1 MAGVVATAVH
11 ATGQALRLGVYYGAA
26 RLLAR
31 QLPAPPTAPAAS
43 GAAPRE
49 TASRPTAGLREMV
62 ADIAGLLREDAAGVR
77 AGIYPPMADE
87 PALLD
92 WVSRMRAMFA
102 DAPAAFARRTTRD
115 ATTAETADPA
125 AALPDYYRQ
134 DFHFQTG
141 GYLTDDSARLYD
153 AQVETLFMGSAELM
167 RRAALRELL
176 DALAGRDQRRVQ
188 VADIACGTGR
198 LLRQMRL
205 AMPAATLSGVDLSRA
220 YLDEARRHL
229 GNLRP
234 VAWLEGNAEGLP
246 FADASLDAATCVY
259 LFHELPPVVRQTVAR
274 ELARVLK
281 PGGTLVFMNSLQLGD
296 RPDYD
301 RILEQFPVR
310 FHEPYYRNYII
321 DDLDDVFSAAGLEA
335 RSHRHAFLSKVMVR
349 QKRA

>member
-31 QLPAPPTAPAAS
+31 QLPAPPTSRAAS
-43 GAAPRE
+43 DAAPRK

-92 WVSRMRAMFA
+92 WLSRMRAMFA

-167 RRAALRELL
+167 RRVALRELL

-234 VAWLEGNAEGLP
+234 VAWLEGNAEALP

-259 LFHELPPVVRQTVAR
+259 LFHELPPAVRRTVAR

-281 PGGTLVFMNSLQLGD
+281 PSGTLVFMDSLQLGD

-335 RSHRHAFLSKVMVR
+335 RSHRRAFLSKVMVR

>member
-1 MAGVVATAVH
+1 
-11 ATGQALRLGVYYGAA
+11 
-26 RLLAR
+26 
-31 QLPAPPTAPAAS
+31 
-43 GAAPRE
+43 
-49 TASRPTAGLREMV
+49 MV
-62 ADIAGLLREDAAGVR
+62 ADIAGLVREDAAGVR

-92 WVSRMRAMFA
+92 WLSRMRAMFA
-102 DAPAAFARRTTRD
+102 DAPAAFARRTARD
-115 ATTAETADPA
+115 ATTAETADPD

-176 DALAGRDQRRVQ
+176 DALAGRDQRRAQ
-188 VADIACGTGR
+188 IADIACGTGR

-205 AMPAATLSGVDLSRA
+205 AMPAAALSGVDLSRA

-234 VAWLEGNAEGLP
+234 AAWIEGNAEALP

-259 LFHELPPVVRQTVAR
+259 LFHELPPAVRRTVAC

-281 PGGTLVFMNSLQLGD
+281 PGGTLVFMDSLQLGD

-310 FHEPYYRNYII
+310 FHEPYYRSYII
-321 DDLDDVFSAAGLEA
+321 DDLDAVFSAAGLEA
-335 RSHRHAFLSKVMVR
+335 RSHRCAFLSKVMVR
-349 QKRA
+349 QKPA